1 MSDNKELAKRL
12 RDHARQWKGID
23 YAVEAADVMSDAAD
37 ALDPPEPK
45 PEPSW
50 RERTQEKILPLIFG
64 ASDAHTR
71 RIVGELTDAFLDLS
85 AELSEE
91 EYTIFHKAYY
101 EVGPYSEP
109 YCVRAGFRA
118 IMEHRKTGK

>member
-91 EYTIFHKAYY
+91 EKTVFFNAWNGH
-101 EVGPYSEP
+101 YSSADASLH
-109 YCVRAGFRA
+109 AGFRA
-118 IMEHRKTGK
+118 VMEHRKTGK